1 MATRVWRALTSP
13 GNQSLSHP
21 FFSSLPR
28 PTPTRKLPKP
38 TAELAPRALPPE
50 EIGAP
55 LNADDRRGMKRK
67 GEGYDEIPGAKKV
80 ARRLDFGSAAA

>member
-1 MATRVWRALTSP
+1 MCLHARA
-13 GNQSLSHP
+13 QSLSHP
-21 FFSSLPR
+21 FFHSLPR

-55 LNADDRRGMKRK
+55 LQADDRKTMKRK
-67 GEGYDEIPGAKKV
+67 GDGYDEIPGAKKV
-80 ARRLDFGSAAA
+80 ARRLDFGA